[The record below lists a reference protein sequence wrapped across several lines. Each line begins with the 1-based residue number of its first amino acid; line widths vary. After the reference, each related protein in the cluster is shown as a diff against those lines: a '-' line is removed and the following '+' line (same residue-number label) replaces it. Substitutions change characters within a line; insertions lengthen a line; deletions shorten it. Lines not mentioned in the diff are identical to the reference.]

1 MRWSRRKPLTIKSYK
16 RVEEM
21 IVTLQLP
28 PGSAIS
34 ELTLR
39 KRLGMSLTP
48 GEALQR
54 LAREVLVI
62 ILPRLGIMVSD
73 LNARQ
78 RLRAAGCQ

>member
-1 MRWSRRKPLTIKSYK
+1 MQLRWSRRKPLTIKSYK

-34 ELTLR
+34 EFTLR

-48 GEALQR
+48 RKRRCSGWR
-54 LAREVLVI
+54 
-62 ILPRLGIMVSD
+62 GKSS
-73 LNARQ
+73 
-78 RLRAAGCQ
+78 